1 MCKFIQNGRGGE
13 TGLQVYGSIVLSS
26 AQVTAAADLARSTAD
41 GDEWAKVTGVAYGLG
56 SGNWE
61 GRWVSLVSWTYNLAL
76 SLNFD

>member
-13 TGLQVYGSIVLSS
+13 TGLEVYESIVLSS
-26 AQVTAAADLARSTAD
+26 AQVTVGGGSRSTVD
-41 GDEWAKVTGVAYGLG
+41 GDDWAKVTGVAYCMRP
-56 SGNWE
+56 GNWE